1 MSRTSLSLAGP
12 ALAALALLGACTEPG
27 TAPDVLRPSL
37 TMIRIGEVDPVD
49 PPVVPED
56 HYLPGIQFKS
66 EDYEYDETGRRRGM
80 IPPPFTGEPSDL
92 SRMQDLDD
100 PLPLDKHESYDYLA
114 GSGRLFDG
122 SSDEDTLAFDD
133 IEQGAIGDCYLV
145 AALSAAAYADADGS
159 VRDGLVR
166 AQLDSDGYVTG
177 YAVRFYDAWGEP
189 QDVLVDADL
198 VRKNGRPTYARS
210 LDTDSS
216 GEEWVVSLFEK
227 AYAKW
232 HGGYPDIGDG
242 GWAGDV
248 MQAVTGSTATY
259 KPISYLSDATVVRT
273 IEEAVA
279 DNRPVVAGTFGE
291 EDDVDYS
298 GTNIYAWHAY
308 TVLGVKRTEGE
319 EPKITLRNPWG
330 EVEPA
335 GNGPDDGIFDL
346 PLSEFRRLYQGLT
359 FGGSARQDTTAPDAV
374 DDLATVAIVDG
385 RVSLTF
391 SATGDDGDRG
401 LAARYDL
408 RISSAPLDETSFYQA
423 DTLDIGSPQAPGSA
437 EQIAFALP
445 DGTGPFYV
453 AVRVEDEAGNLSP
466 LSNVLALEG
475 DAPPVEGVEPTLFD
489 FESGEQG
496 FVADGLFHRSNLGAV
511 SGQYAFWMG
520 QESTIDYATGERVQA
535 SLTSP
540 VLDLRS
546 ATSVYLMWESLLDV
560 EPGTTRDIAVLE
572 IATQDDGFETWT
584 PVWTKDAP
592 SEDFVL
598 QGVELDAYAGTQAQL
613 RFRFDSVD
621 DNNNTG
627 IGWIVDD
634 VWVWVE
640 E

>member
-1 MSRTSLSLAGP
+1 MSIRSRSLLLVLG
-12 ALAALALLGACTEPG
+12 ALAAGACSEPG
-27 TAPDVLRPSL
+27 QAPDVLQPSL
-37 TMIRIGEVDPVD
+37 TMIRTGEADPVD

-66 EDYEYDETGRRRGM
+66 EDYTFDETGRTRGA
-80 IPPPFTGEPSDL
+80 PPPFTGEPEDL
-92 SRMQDLDD
+92 SRLLQQDD
-100 PLPLDKHESYDYLA
+100 PLPLEKHLEYDYTA

-122 SSDEDTLAFDD
+122 ASDEDTLSFDD

-159 VRDGLVR
+159 VRDGMVR
-166 AQLDSDGYVTG
+166 AQYDSDGYVTS
-177 YAVRFYDAWGEP
+177 YAVRFYDAWGTP
-189 QDVLVDADL
+189 QDVIVDADL

-232 HGGYPDIGDG
+232 HGGYSDIGDG

-259 KPISYLSDATVVRT
+259 RPVSRLSDASVVRQ
-273 IEEAVA
+273 IEDAVA

-308 TVLGVKRTEGE
+308 TVLGVKRPEGE
-319 EPKITLRNPWG
+319 EPQVTLRNPWG

-359 FGGSARQDTTAPDAV
+359 FGGRAEADTTAPSEV
-374 DDLATVAIVDG
+374 DDLAAVAVVDG
-385 RVSLTF
+385 RASLSFT
-391 SATGDDGDRG
+391 ATGDDRTRG

-408 RISSAPLDETSFYQA
+408 RISDAPLTLDTFYDA
-423 DTLDIGSPQAPGSA
+423 DSLDIGSPQSPG
-437 EQIAFALP
+437 EEETVAFALP
-445 DGTGPFYV
+445 DGAGPFYV
-453 AVRVEDEAGNLSP
+453 ALRVEDEAGNISA
-466 LSNVLALEG
+466 LSNVLELEG
-475 DAPPVEGVEPTLFD
+475 DAPPVDGVEPSLFD
-489 FESGEQG
+489 FEGGEQG
-496 FVADGLFHRSNLGAV
+496 WTTDGLFHRSNFAAV
-511 SGQYAFWMG
+511 SGQYAMWMG
-520 QESTIDYATGERVQA
+520 SESTVDFNTGERVQA

-540 VLDLRS
+540 ILDLREVGS
-546 ATSVYLMWESLLDV
+546 AYVMWEGLVDT

-572 IATQDDGFETWT
+572 VSTQAGGFEDWQT
-584 PVWTKDAP
+584 VWAKDAP
-592 SEDFVL
+592 TEDFQL
-598 QGVELDAYAGTQAQL
+598 QGTELDAYAGEQVQL

-621 DNNNTG
+621 ANNNGG
-627 IGWIVDD
+627 IGWIIDD
-634 VWVWVE
+634 VWIWAD
-640 E
+640 